1 MITDHSA
8 AYTQRTQAEV
18 GRETIN
24 FKRVSMV
31 LGDDQDIGVTI
42 AKTQRRIGRCGTVAR
57 RHPAVTDVGTEYVQP
72 GKIVLP
78 IMTAPSHHVLH
89 LQPADFVIAP
99 TAVIAGHK
107 AGLDLKRSC
116 WRSSCFPPDYN
127 LYSHAFGETSRSSQ
141 DAMLASQ
148 CPKRV
153 SPTTPTTPSATV
165 RRAQDHPEP
174 RRRELAGRNTQAA
187 PAGPPHAE
195 LSFESRRT

>member
-78 IMTAPSHHVLH
+78 IAPYVS
-89 LQPADFVIAP
+89 
-99 TAVIAGHK
+99 
-107 AGLDLKRSC
+107 
-116 WRSSCFPPDYN
+116 
-127 LYSHAFGETSRSSQ
+127 GE
-141 DAMLASQ
+141 
-148 CPKRV
+148 P
-153 SPTTPTTPSATV
+153 
-165 RRAQDHPEP
+165 
-174 RRRELAGRNTQAA
+174 
-187 PAGPPHAE
+187 
-195 LSFESRRT
+195 